1 MHHKSIVIVDD
12 NPTTVFYNRD
22 LLEELYPNAIINSFE
37 NATLFVNDV
46 MKNPHKYGEGT
57 LILLDINMPDL
68 LGYEVLEKL
77 EEELEELLMDVIMV
91 TSSNL
96 KSDVEKSTRFNNI
109 IGYIEKPL
117 TEEKI
122 STILNGGY

>member
-22 LLEELYPNAIINSFE
+22 LLEELYPNSVISSFE
-37 NATLFVNDV
+37 NATLFVTDV
-46 MKNPHKYGEGT
+46 MEKPNKYDEGA

-77 EEELEELLMDVIMV
+77 EEELDELLMDVIMV

-122 STILNGGY
+122 STILKGGY